1 MKPILF
7 AQEILISMDSPFGFF
22 LTYVYLFIL
31 GSFLGWCAEIL
42 FRRFVSMKRW
52 INPGFLK
59 GPCLPLYG
67 FGLCVLHLIS
77 DLCFKYL
84 VKEGTYP
91 DFYSLSYEDFGATQ
105 GNLNFYV
112 VSVIAI
118 LIIGIS
124 LTLIEFIAGLIF
136 IKGLHI
142 KLWDYSKMKG
152 NIMGVIC
159 PLFSFIWLVGGAI
172 YWFALRP
179 FVSYAI
185 GFLNNHAWV
194 LTFFIGAYIALFI
207 VDFASSLK
215 LSLQLSKDAKVKQA
229 ILDYEKFKLSLKSQP
244 VKEKKKS
251 AIQVAL
257 EDSLAPVTKKIKEV
271 KDEVVS
277 HLYINNEIPTKNES
291 ETPRTKEEKEKENQ
305 NNENN
310 SNNS

>member
-1 MKPILF
+1 MSF
-7 AQEILISMDSPFGFF
+7 ILI
-22 LTYVYLFIL
+22 
-31 GSFLGWCAEIL
+31 
-42 FRRFVSMKRW
+42 
-52 INPGFLK
+52 
-59 GPCLPLYG
+59 
-67 FGLCVLHLIS
+67 
-77 DLCFKYL
+77 YL
-84 VKEGTYP
+84 VV
-91 DFYSLSYEDFGATQ
+91 A
-105 GNLNFYV
+105 
-112 VSVIAI
+112 
-118 LIIGIS
+118 
-124 LTLIEFIAGLIF
+124 
-136 IKGLHI
+136 
-142 KLWDYSKMKG
+142 
-152 NIMGVIC
+152 
-159 PLFSFIWLVGGAI
+159 GAI

-207 VDFASSLK
+207 ADFISSLK

-244 VKEKKKS
+244 VKERKKS

-277 HLYINNEIPTKNES
+277 HLYINNKIPTKNES
-291 ETPRTKEEKEKENQ
+291 ETPRTKEEKEKEKENQ